1 MSKKQ
6 KGPYQI
12 TLLGTDGHELAS
24 DERDTF
30 TDAKMSASNYLHDPE
45 YARDAMKV
53 MVRDGDDEVVW
64 DKFVT
69 VRA

>member
-1 MSKKQ
+1 MSRKQ
-6 KGPYQI
+6 KGPYAI

-30 TDAKMSASNYLHDPE
+30 TDAKQSACGYLYDPE

-53 MVRDGDDEVVW
+53 IVRDGHDEIVW

-69 VRA
+69 VQS

>member
-6 KGPYQI
+6 IGPYQI

-24 DERDTF
+24 DERETF
-30 TDAKMSASNYLHDPE
+30 MDAKESARNYLYDPE
-45 YARDAMKV
+45 YTSYAMKV
-53 MVRDGDDEVVW
+53 VVRNGNDEIVW

-69 VRA
+69 VSA